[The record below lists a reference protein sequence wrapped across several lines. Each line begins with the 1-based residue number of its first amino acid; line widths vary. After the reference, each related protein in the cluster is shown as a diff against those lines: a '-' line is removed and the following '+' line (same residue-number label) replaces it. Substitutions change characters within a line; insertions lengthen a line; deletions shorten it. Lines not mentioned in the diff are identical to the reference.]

1 MIYFSGCHAYFA
13 PRQDKKDSKLS
24 IVSIAQLTF
33 GVEGDVSVVVGGLA
47 MLPGPEL
54 AASGSKVDKLSASC
68 GGAIVIVAINSEIT
82 ATVTNVI
89 SACLLFSIN

>member
-1 MIYFSGCHAYFA
+1 MMYFSGCYAYFA

-47 MLPGPEL
+47 MLPGPGL
-54 AASGSKVDKLSASC
+54 ATLGSYMDKLSASC

-82 ATVTNVI
+82 ATVTNSVI
-89 SACLLFSIN
+89 YNPNLLVR